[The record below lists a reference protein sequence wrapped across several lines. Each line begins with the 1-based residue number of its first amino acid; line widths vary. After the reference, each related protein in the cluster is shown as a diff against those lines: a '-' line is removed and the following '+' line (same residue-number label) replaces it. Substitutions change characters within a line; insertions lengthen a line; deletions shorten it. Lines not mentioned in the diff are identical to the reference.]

1 MTDAEHIKDLERRVA
16 QIEDILTRLEVSGDA
31 QLNCRTGVDEYG
43 NTTRTNL
50 GCYIQSR
57 CKFGSEKKGTS
68 KTKDDFYPNG
78 TDNAKHIDPDKLAYI
93 LLSRK
98 IITSRDY
105 DFMLGKE
112 SFSDWKQ
119 YNKNRSDNNEN

>member
-16 QIEDILTRLEVSGDA
+16 QIEDILMRLEVSGDA
-31 QLNCRTGVDEYG
+31 QLNCRIGVDEYG
-43 NTTRTNL
+43 NTIRMGL
-50 GCYIQSR
+50 GNYIKSR
-57 CKFGSEKKGTS
+57 CKFGPEEKGTS
-68 KTKDDFYPNG
+68 KTEDDFYPDG
-78 TDNAKHIDPDKLAYI
+78 ADNAKHIDPDKLAYI

-112 SFSDWKQ
+112 SFADWKQ
-119 YNKNRSDNNEN
+119 YNKNREQY